1 MSSTAT
7 YGSSAER
14 FLSLPFGA
22 PCPRAARH
30 PSSARELCSAP
41 GLTHK
46 LQQAPRAGAGPGCQ
60 RPLAPDPLAERP
72 SAPLPGDT
80 EPHEMLQAG
89 DGCWGSGLG
98 LKEPGAARGDLPPP
112 PCSAGLPR
120 IAQGGRNPALMPLS
134 CNAPQLGHAAL
145 AAPGKLIYNVCF

>member
-7 YGSSAER
+7 YGSSAEC

-30 PSSARELCSAP
+30 LSSARELCSAP

-46 LQQAPRAGAGPGCQ
+46 LQLAPRAGAGPGCQ
-60 RPLAPDPLAERP
+60 RPLAPDPLAEHP
-72 SAPLPGDT
+72 SAPLPGDM

-89 DGCWGSGLG
+89 DGCLGSGLG
-98 LKEPGAARGDLPPP
+98 QKEPGAARGDLSPP
-112 PCSAGLPR
+112 PCSARLLR